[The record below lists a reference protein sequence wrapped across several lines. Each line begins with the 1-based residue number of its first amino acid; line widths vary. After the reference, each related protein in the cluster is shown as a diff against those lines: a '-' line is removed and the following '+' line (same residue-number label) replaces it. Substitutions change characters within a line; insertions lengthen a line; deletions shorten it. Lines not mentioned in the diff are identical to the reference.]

1 MQIHELTHPRKT
13 KLDEFD
19 VVGPD
24 SVFLKTLSAIK
35 NPKSL
40 VSRHAAAASARDR
53 YNSYGQKAYDDFEKK
68 LKKNAPSLIRHPDSL
83 ATSLK
88 KFKASPT
95 AQKWVND
102 TVAKWP
108 AVADTIT
115 PVVTI
120 GKQRL
125 GPNDPNYAA
134 TLAAMAKQGIKEAA
148 EYTTPGGIVVPANSK
163 TAQTKQALK
172 SWINNQLQTTTLE
185 KVDDVPGLK
194 AQLDPLIDQVVSKAG
209 NISAQQE
216 DLRTILSL
224 ATAGN
229 NVVSP
234 PEQPGLG
241 QAQKQPG
248 TTETPAVDLS
258 PENLYKLKK
267 QARAAGGPRP
277 AKTDNA
283 FLNAL
288 IDKIWGY

>member
-1 MQIHELTHPRKT
+1 MQIHELTQPKKI

-24 SVFLKTLSAIK
+24 SIFRKIGSAIK
-35 NPKSL
+35 NPKTLYSP
-40 VSRHAAAASARDR
+40 HAASAAAQDR
-53 YNSYGQKAYDDFEKK
+53 YDSYGKNTYAGFKKK
-68 LKKNAPSLIRHPDSL
+68 LEKNAPQLIRPDSL
-83 ATSLK
+83 ASSLK
-88 KFKASPT
+88 KFKASPI

-108 AVADTIT
+108 TVANTIT

-120 GKQRL
+120 GGKRL
-125 GPNDPNYAA
+125 DPSNPNYA
-134 TLAAMAKQGIKEAA
+134 TILAAMNQQGVKEDA
-148 EYTTPGGIVVPANSK
+148 EYTTPGEKQDPVK
-163 TAQTKQALK
+163 KQALK
-172 SWINNQLQTTTLE
+172 SWINSQLQTTTLE

-194 AQLDPLIDQVVSKAG
+194 AQLDPLIDRVVSQAD

-241 QAQKQPG
+241 QAQGQPG
-248 TTETPAVDLS
+248 TTETPAVDLT
-258 PENLYKLKK
+258 PENLYRLKQ

-288 IDKIWGY
+288 IDKVWG

>member
-1 MQIHELTHPRKT
+1 MQIHELTQPQKPR
-13 KLDEFD
+13 LDEFD

-24 SVFLKTLSAIK
+24 SIIGKIGSAIK
-35 NPKSL
+35 NPKILYSP
-40 VSRHAAAASARDR
+40 HAAAAAAQDR
-53 YNSYGQKAYDDFEKK
+53 YQSYGDKAYAGFKKK
-68 LKKNAPSLIRHPDSL
+68 LEKNAPQLIRPDSL
-83 ATSLK
+83 ASSLK

-108 AVADTIT
+108 AVANTIT

-120 GKQRL
+120 GKQRI

-134 TLAAMAKQGIKEAA
+134 ILAATDKQGVKEDA
-148 EYTTPGGIVVPANSK
+148 EYTTPGEKQEPAK
-163 TAQTKQALK
+163 KQALK
-172 SWINNQLQTTTLE
+172 SWINSQLQTTTLE

-209 NISAQQE
+209 NISAQQK

-229 NVVSP
+229 DVISP
-234 PEQPGLG
+234 PKQPGPG
-241 QAQKQPG
+241 QAQERPG
-248 TTETPAVDLS
+248 TTETPAMDLS
-258 PENLYKLKK
+258 PITLDNLKRL
-267 QARAAGGPRP
+267 ARGIPRP
-277 AKTDNA
+277 AKTNSD

-288 IDKIWGY
+288 VDKVWG

>member
-1 MQIHELTHPRKT
+1 MQIHELTQPKKT

-24 SVFLKTLSAIK
+24 SIFRKTLSAIK

-40 VSRHAAAASARDR
+40 VSRHAAAAAARDR
-53 YNSYGQKAYDDFEKK
+53 YQSYGTTAYDDFEKK
-68 LKKNAPSLIRHPDSL
+68 LRKNAPSLIRQPNSL

-108 AVADTIT
+108 AVANTIT

-120 GKQRL
+120 GKQRI

-134 TLAAMAKQGIKEAA
+134 ILAATDKQGVKEDA
-148 EYTTPGGIVVPANSK
+148 EYTTPGEKQDPVK
-163 TAQTKQALK
+163 KQALK
-172 SWINNQLQTTTLE
+172 SWINSQLQTTTLE

-194 AQLDPLIDQVVSKAG
+194 AQLDPLIDQVVSQAG

-241 QAQKQPG
+241 QAQGQPG
-248 TTETPAVDLS
+248 TTETPAVDLT
-258 PENLYKLKK
+258 PENLYRLKQ

-288 IDKIWGY
+288 IDKVWG